1 MGRILNQVKTGIANL
16 YFNFLSVEEKLGY
29 MFLSTLLKNIHPIV
43 ILPAVD
49 TVMSSVVSKLKKKT
63 VHGTVYNGILN
74 QVEVS
79 VIQTHMGSPA
89 AAIIM
94 EVIKNCAC
102 KVAIRIDFCGGLKT
116 TRYNGQSI
124 QTRIEVGSLVIPKSV
139 VLSDGTSFQYLQEYT
154 AQIATHP
161 LFHALSA
168 DADERRIYPNIG
180 DRYWAVDCDETLYNL
195 FQNIIPENKKREL
208 EDRLWSSDALF
219 CENEDAINTWKLH
232 GCNSVDMESCAIYL
246 LGALFNIPVIS
257 LLGVSNLTILE
268 EPSMLKSKKIHPSM
282 LQGLDNALN
291 LLQESLP
298 LIQSELVR

>member
-1 MGRILNQVKTGIANL
+1 MVRMLNRVKTSIANL

-29 MFLSTLLKNIHPIV
+29 MFLSTSLKNIRPIV

-49 TVMSSVVSKLKKKT
+49 TVMNSVVSKLKKKT
-63 VHGTVYNGILN
+63 VHGAVYNGILN
-74 QVEVS
+74 HVEVS

-89 AAIIM
+89 AAVIM

-102 KVAIRIDFCGGLKT
+102 KAAIRIDFCGGLKDT
-116 TRYNGQSI
+116 WYNGQII
-124 QTRIEVGSLVIPKSV
+124 QTGIEVGSLVIPKSV
-139 VLSDGTSFQYLQEYT
+139 VLSDGTSLQYLQEYT

-161 LFHALSA
+161 LFHALPA
-168 DADERRIYPNIG
+168 DASEHWIYPNVG
-180 DRYWAVDCDETLYNL
+180 DRYWAVDCDEILYAL
-195 FQNIIPENKKREL
+195 FQKIIPERMKREQ

-257 LLGVSNLTILE
+257 VLGVSNLTILE
-268 EPSMLKSKKIHPSM
+268 EPSMLKSKKIHPAI
-282 LQGLDNALN
+282 LQGLDDAVN